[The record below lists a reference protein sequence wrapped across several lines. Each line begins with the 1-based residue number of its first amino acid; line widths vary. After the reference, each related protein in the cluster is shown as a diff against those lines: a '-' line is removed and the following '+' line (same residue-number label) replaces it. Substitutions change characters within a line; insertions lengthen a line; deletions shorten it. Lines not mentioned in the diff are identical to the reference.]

1 MDGTANRLMAAM
13 VVDFLN
19 ELFRIHP
26 SLVRRLFVSDA
37 TKPRLVSIIN
47 DMCGV
52 YGDASRTGLVATV
65 FRDGELQGFA
75 LKDRPASPEAAPGD
89 TPRKLPE

>member
-1 MDGTANRLMAAM
+1 MNGTSDKLMAAM

-26 SLVRRLFVSDA
+26 SLVRRFFASDA
-37 TKPRLVSIIN
+37 KPRLIGIIN

-52 YGDASRTGLVATV
+52 GHAGCPVTPM
-65 FRDGELQGFA
+65 FRDGELQGFELVVNA
-75 LKDRPASPEAAPGD
+75 E
-89 TPRKLPE
+89 KLPE